1 MMQTIIQ
8 HPVLSSI
15 LLLVGGIIGWWLRV
29 LLRENALREE
39 FLLRDQERI
48 HLAATNAQLKK
59 SHDLKEADLK
69 RIGLELQYLQENA
82 NNFEQERQFH
92 QQAVQSAA
100 AKMQHLQLDLQAQ
113 TSKILTY
120 DEQVLGL
127 RTRNAQ
133 LTGEVNALRDS
144 VNSSEVDLKGLLN
157 TLQQNNLSL
166 EEAIAQIEQERNTAQ
181 HELEAAYLEIEN
193 LEGEI
198 IEKNK
203 SITSSNGTSKLN
215 GNHAIAM
222 ESQMSLDDLKI
233 INGIGP
239 FTEKK
244 LHAMGIYS
252 FAQLADMSEATMENL
267 NESLELY
274 KGKIKKEGWVEQAK
288 HLLEMA

>member
-1 MMQTIIQ
+1 MMQTIIE

-15 LLLVGGIIGWWLRV
+15 LLLIGGIIGWWLRV
-29 LLRENALREE
+29 FLRENALREE

-69 RIGLELQYLQENA
+69 RIGLELQYLQDNA
-82 NNFEQERQFH
+82 NHFEQERQFSH
-92 QQAVQSAA
+92 QAVQSAA
-100 AKMQHLQLDLQAQ
+100 SKMQNLQLDLQAQ
-113 TSKILTY
+113 TSKLLTY
-120 DEQVLGL
+120 EEQVLGL

-133 LTGEVNALRDS
+133 LTGEVNTLRDT
-144 VNSSEVDLKGLLN
+144 VDNSAVDQKGVLH
-157 TLQQNNLSL
+157 TLQQTNQSL

-203 SITSSNGTSKLN
+203 STASSNGNARLN

-222 ESQMSLDDLKI
+222 ESPMSLDDLKI

-239 FTEKK
+239 FTETK

-252 FAQLADMSEATMENL
+252 FAQLADLNEATLENL
-267 NESLELY
+267 NESLGLY
-274 KGKIKKEGWVEQAK
+274 KGKIKKEGWAEQAK

>member
-1 MMQTIIQ
+1 MMQVISE

-15 LLLVGGIIGWWLRV
+15 LLLIGGIIGWWLRV

-39 FLLRDQERI
+39 FLMRDQERI

-82 NNFEQERQFH
+82 NHFDQERQFSH
-92 QQAVQSAA
+92 QAVQSAA
-100 AKMQHLQLDLQAQ
+100 AKMQNLQLDLQAQ

-120 DEQVLGL
+120 EEQVLGL

-133 LTGEVNALRDS
+133 LTGEVNVLRDS
-144 VNSSEVDLKGLLN
+144 ANNIDSDQKGLLQ
-157 TLQQNNLSL
+157 TLQQTNQSL

-203 SITSSNGTSKLN
+203 STTSSNGNLRLN

-222 ESQMSLDDLKI
+222 DSPMSLDDLKI

-244 LHAMGIYS
+244 LHDMGIYS
-252 FAQLADMSEATMENL
+252 FAQLADLSDATLENL
-267 NESLELY
+267 NESLGLY
-274 KGKIKKEGWVEQAK
+274 KGKIKKEGWVEQAR

>member
-1 MMQTIIQ
+1 MMQVISE

-15 LLLVGGIIGWWLRV
+15 LLLIGGIIGWWLRV

-39 FLLRDQERI
+39 FLMRDQERI

-69 RIGLELQYLQENA
+69 RVGLELQYLQENA
-82 NNFEQERQFH
+82 NHFEQERQFSN
-92 QQAVQSAA
+92 QAVQSAA
-100 AKMQHLQLDLQAQ
+100 AKMQNLQLDLQAQ

-120 DEQVLGL
+120 EEQVLGL

-133 LTGEVNALRDS
+133 LTGEVNVLRDS
-144 VNSSEVDLKGLLN
+144 ANNIDSDQKGLLQ
-157 TLQQNNLSL
+157 TLQQTNQSL

-203 SITSSNGTSKLN
+203 STASSNGNLRLN
-215 GNHAIAM
+215 GNHTIAM
-222 ESQMSLDDLKI
+222 ESPMSLDDLKI

-239 FTEKK
+239 YTEKK
-244 LHAMGIYS
+244 LHDMGIYS
-252 FAQLADMSEATMENL
+252 FAQLADLNEATLENL
-267 NESLELY
+267 NESLGLF
-274 KGKIKKEGWVEQAK
+274 KGKIKKEGWVEQAR
-288 HLLEMA
+288 HLLEVA